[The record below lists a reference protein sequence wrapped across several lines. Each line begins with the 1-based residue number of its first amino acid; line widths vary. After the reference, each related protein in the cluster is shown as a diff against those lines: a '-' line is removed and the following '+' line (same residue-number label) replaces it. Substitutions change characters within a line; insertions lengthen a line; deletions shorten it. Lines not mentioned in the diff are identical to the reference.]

1 MAAETSTSICNIA
14 LARIGAKE
22 ITSLENDQSREA
34 SLCRR
39 LFHPARRT
47 VLAAHHWNGALRTA
61 QLTAD
66 SDIISA
72 TVSQWDYGYPVPDD
86 FIRLVSVHP
95 SNDRNTTCEYF
106 LQNANHA
113 DADLVILA
121 DSNQLFINYIFD
133 NIDIPTMSQGFR
145 DVLNF
150 VLSRDLCMALG
161 KSASKFDLSARE
173 YRRALTVAKSI
184 DGMEDYPSRLAE
196 GSWVRS
202 RYGMNTDQTNFND

>member
-47 VLAAHHWNGALRTA
+47 ALAAHHWNGAKRAAEL
-61 QLTAD
+61 
-66 SDIISA
+66 
-72 TVSQWDYGYPVPDD
+72 TVSAITPIFWSYAFPVPDD
-86 FIRLVSVHP
+86 FIRLISVHP
-95 SNDRNTTCEYF
+95 SDDPSATCEYS
-106 LQNANHA
+106 LQNAN
-113 DADLVILA
+113 DTTVDNVIMT
-121 DSNQLFINYIFD
+121 DSNQLYIQYVFD

-161 KSASKFDLSARE
+161 KSAAKFDLSARE
-173 YRRALTVAKSI
+173 YRRALTIAKSI
-184 DGMEDYPSRLAE
+184 DGMEDYPEKLSE
-196 GSWVRS
+196 GSWVKS
-202 RYGMNTDQTNFND
+202 RYGLHTDQSVTNS